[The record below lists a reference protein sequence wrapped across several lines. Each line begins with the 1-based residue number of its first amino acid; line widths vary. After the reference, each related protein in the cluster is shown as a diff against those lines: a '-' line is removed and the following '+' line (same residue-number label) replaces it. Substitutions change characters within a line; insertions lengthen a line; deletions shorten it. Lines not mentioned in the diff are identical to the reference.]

1 MSTTSREVRPTV
13 SARRLRLLVEQVTD
27 RYAPLPQFSQR
38 TRFLINVQLP
48 LLESYHARI
57 SSSLDAHESLSSA
70 LVRAVPGA
78 LGGAAGDHRDRGRL
92 TSGVEGVTRLC
103 KALVSAKWISMAMK
117 GWGEDLVGSLG
128 YTSLHYRLTAWFPCA
143 VFPGTMDRNQSSR
156 FTPCSCRDPSFLA
169 RSQGGLGRCTGR
181 DNLRRVGASVRE
193 ARHPCRRYHHTA
205 SLR

>member
-1 MSTTSREVRPTV
+1 MLNPLNTNHSVALGQYNELITASDAWLIADDDSSSSPEDSSTTSREVRPTV
-13 SARRLRLLVEQVTD
+13 SARRLKLLVEQVTD

-78 LGGAAGDHRDRGRL
+78 LGGATGDHRDRGRL
-92 TSGVEGVTRLC
+92 TNGVEGVTRLC

-117 GWGEDLVGSLG
+117 GWGEDLV
-128 YTSLHYRLTAWFPCA
+128 
-143 VFPGTMDRNQSSR
+143 SS
-156 FTPCSCRDPSFLA
+156 PDAPPLMI
-169 RSQGGLGRCTGR
+169 
-181 DNLRRVGASVRE
+181 D
-193 ARHPCRRYHHTA
+193 
-205 SLR
+205 